1 MPYRDNRWNLHDYPC
16 TTLDYVYRIHLL
28 TSVSEEKSV
37 LFVIPFVEKSTG
49 HLGRCAKDLYNLK
62 MYLSFSG
69 REVIG

>member
-1 MPYRDNRWNLHDYPC
+1 MPYRDSRWNLHDHPC
-16 TTLDYVYRIHLL
+16 TTLDYVYRIHLF

-69 REVIG
+69 KVIG